1 MVHLF
6 INALAA
12 SAGGGL
18 TYIRNVIPHFA
29 TRPDLRVTVALAPRV
44 RQEFHAFT
52 NINFLELEVNAS
64 RRFWFEQLR
73 LPALVRQA
81 RADVL
86 ISCGNFAVRN
96 SPVPQILLSRNSI
109 YLSRDFYCDL
119 VSRREYRMWLDTRL
133 RSIFARRS
141 VLWADATVAP
151 SEAFASDLCR
161 WTGAKVQ
168 AIHHGFDLETFTRDT
183 AALPVDVETKLR
195 EADGS
200 LKLLFV
206 SHYNYY
212 RNFET
217 LIRALPLLR
226 DRIPGRSI
234 KLLLTCKLI
243 AGENPGAYS
252 PESAAKLANDLGVA
266 AMIVELG
273 PVAYHQLHNLYRR
286 ADVYVSPAYAETFA
300 HPLVEA
306 MASALPVIA
315 SDLAVHREICQDAAI
330 YFPRFSPEALAE
342 NAAQVLASPN
352 VLQQLSIK
360 GRQRSSEF
368 SWKVHVEKIIE
379 LAKSLA

>member
-1 MVHLF
+1 MPQSLPVKPLPPTFAAGPEPRFKPF
-6 INALAA
+6 IMD
-12 SAGGGL
+12 L
-18 TYIRNVIPHFA
+18 T
-29 TRPDLRVTVALAPRV
+29 LK
-44 RQEFHAFT
+44 
-52 NINFLELEVNAS
+52 
-64 RRFWFEQLR
+64 
-73 LPALVRQA
+73 
-81 RADVL
+81 
-86 ISCGNFAVRN
+86 
-96 SPVPQILLSRNSI
+96 LS
-109 YLSRDFYCDL
+109 
-119 VSRREYRMWLDTRL
+119 
-133 RSIFARRS
+133 
-141 VLWADATVAP
+141 
-151 SEAFASDLCR
+151 
-161 WTGAKVQ
+161 
-168 AIHHGFDLETFTRDT
+168 TRDT

-368 SWKVHVEKIIE
+368 SWKSACRKDNRAGQKLGIV
-379 LAKSLA
+379 